1 MAWIA
6 AAAIAGSMIGA
17 ALALMLRGLRYRRTD
32 ERTLPAP
39 RAAWWLVP
47 AVGVAWGWLTWH
59 LQGMAWPV
67 LALWLPL
74 SAALGWLSAVDL
86 DVSRLPDSV
95 LRPSAGWLAFM
106 LITKGIVTGSALS
119 SLVPA
124 AICVVVG
131 LAAWVFH
138 HVSRGAF
145 GFGDVKLVAILS
157 GAVAMV
163 SSTLVLP
170 ALFASCLVAIAVSV
184 VTRRREFPFGPSLA
198 VGFILA
204 VGLTQLS

>member
-17 ALALMLRGLRYRRTD
+17 ALALQLRTLGYRRAD
-32 ERTLPAP
+32 EQALPTP
-39 RAAWWLVP
+39 RVAWWLVP
-47 AVGVAWGWLTWH
+47 GVGVAWAWLTWH

-86 DVSRLPDSV
+86 DVSRLPDAV
-95 LRPSAGWLAFM
+95 LRPTAGWLALT
-106 LITKGIVTGSALS
+106 LIARGIVTGSALS
-119 SLVPA
+119 SLVPM
-124 AICVVVG
+124 AIGVVVG

-145 GFGDVKLVAILS
+145 GFGDVKLVALLS
-157 GAVAMV
+157 AAVAMV
-163 SSTLVLP
+163 SPSLVLP
-170 ALFASCLVAIAVSV
+170 ALFASCLVAIAVAL
-184 VTRRREFPFGPSLA
+184 VTRRREFAFGPSLE
-198 VGFILA
+198 VGCVLA
-204 VGLTQLS
+204 VGVMRLG

>member
-17 ALALMLRGLRYRRTD
+17 ALALQLRALGYRRVD
-32 ERTLPAP
+32 EQVLPAP
-39 RAAWWLVP
+39 RTAWWLAP
-47 AVGVAWGWLTWH
+47 ALGVAWAWLTWH
-59 LQGMAWPV
+59 LSGSPWPV
-67 LALWLPL
+67 LALWLSL

-95 LRPSAGWLAFM
+95 LRPTTGWLALT
-106 LITKGIVTGSALS
+106 LITQGIVTGSALS

-124 AICVVVG
+124 AIGVVVG

-145 GFGDVKLVAILS
+145 GFGDVKLVAILAA
-157 GAVAMV
+157 AVATV
-163 SSTLVLP
+163 SHTLVLP
-170 ALFASCLVAIAVSV
+170 ALFASCLVAIAVALA
-184 VTRRREFPFGPSLA
+184 TRRREFAFGPSLA
-198 VGFILA
+198 VGFVLA
-204 VGLTQLS
+204 VGLTKLS